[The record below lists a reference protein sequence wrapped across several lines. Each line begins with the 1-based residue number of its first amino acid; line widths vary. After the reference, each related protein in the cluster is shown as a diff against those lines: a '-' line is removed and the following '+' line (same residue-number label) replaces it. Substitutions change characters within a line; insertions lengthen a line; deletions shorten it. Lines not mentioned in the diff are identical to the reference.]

1 MLAKPP
7 KKQKTKVQ
15 QQISI
20 LTDLITKTGLLA
32 KEFTKNFFPMCEFI
46 LHNAST
52 SLPKKRKKTHFVVNK
67 CD

>member
-1 MLAKPP
+1 
-7 KKQKTKVQ
+7 VQ